1 MVENEDGVATTA
13 HGRGLSLLDRLIL
26 VPGLSLK
33 IKTVDVVEGL
43 SLVVVTSVATIDVD
57 LSLEK
62 GVTHVGSGKRG
73 SDG

>member
-26 VPGLSLK
+26 VPSLSRK
-33 IKTVDVVEGL
+33 IKAVNVVEGL
-43 SLVVVTSVATIDVD
+43 SFVVVTSVAAIDVD

-62 GVTHVGSGKRG
+62 GITHVGSGERG